1 MSLIKNSLWNLSG
14 LAIPSLLSI
23 PSIGF
28 IARQLGIEAFGIFT
42 IAFAFIGYA
51 SMFDVGISR
60 AAIRLVSRSRQ
71 NRDGLILIIAT
82 STTAVVLLSLVAMAA
97 LFFSTPAICHF
108 LKISPEHLDNTIS
121 AIRLLCIA
129 IPFFLLTQVWTAY
142 LEGMELFSELNIQ
155 KTLAGVVM
163 ALLPAFM
170 LSIGSGLYYAILGI
184 IFSRIIAALI
194 SYLFCKRHIPISF
207 KLDHATLKEL
217 LSFGGWLT
225 ISNIISP
232 IMVYIDR
239 FVLSNALGAKNV
251 AFYSSASEAVTRL
264 LIIPASIAKALFP
277 RLSFDNRIEQP
288 GSLWKNYHFIL
299 FCLCLA
305 IALPIFILSGFIMKI
320 WMGEAYVLIGA
331 EALRILLIGFIFSS
345 MAHLPYV
352 EIQARGHSHITAAI
366 NAIELLP
373 YLALLYLLIAHFG
386 IIGAAISWTSR
397 MVLDF
402 CLLKLAAL
410 WLVSRE
416 RKQHAS

>member
-14 LAIPSLLSI
+14 LAIPSLLAI

-28 IARQLGIEAFGIFT
+28 IARRLGIEAFGIFT

-60 AAIRLVSRSRQ
+60 AAIRLVSRTRQ
-71 NRDGLILIIAT
+71 DRPGLIRIIAT
-82 STTAVVLLSLVAMAA
+82 STAAVMLLSLVAMAA

-108 LKISPEHLDNTIS
+108 LRISPEHLGNTIS

-170 LSIGSGLYYAILGI
+170 LIVGSGLYYAILGI
-184 IFSRIIAALI
+184 LFSRIIAALI
-194 SYLFCKRHIPISF
+194 SYLFCKRHIPISL
-207 KLDHATLKEL
+207 KLDRATLREL

-277 RLSFDNRIEQP
+277 RLSFDNKVQQP
-288 GSLWKNYHFIL
+288 GPFWKNYHFVL
-299 FCLCLA
+299 FCICLS
-305 IALPIFILSGFIMKI
+305 ISLPIFALSGFIMKI

-331 EALRILLIGFIFSS
+331 EALRILLVGFIFSA

-373 YLALLYLLIAHFG
+373 YMGMLYLMIDHFG
-386 IIGAAISWTSR
+386 IIGAAISWTVRMIVDFAFLKIAAIRLSR
-397 MVLDF
+397 KEAF
-402 CLLKLAAL
+402 
-410 WLVSRE
+410 
-416 RKQHAS
+416 QP